1 MPGGVDLQTI
11 IDELARVV
19 SDPEH
24 AAVLVTRAGFPA
36 QLLPRFTTSLSF
48 WSTVIHA
55 AEDGAVNGGAP
66 RLVLEA
72 ARLYPAN
79 RVLAKV
85 RGDAADSVEGPVAPS
100 FGGGEGAPP
109 VPPVV
114 EPEPPPPDSRANE
127 QISSRSYF
135 IVGLIAL
142 AIVFLLIFRPPG
154 IPYSLHVAFEDA
166 DDPSSGIDGR
176 FVIVLGSEE
185 HQCVLEN
192 HLSCRIPDIPERF
205 VGTTMT
211 TRLDGSAH
219 RIIKGPYAI
228 ERDGNVTIFVQKRR
242 QLFELRAT
250 FVRGKVIEFAP
261 EPKMLSVKPTLR
273 LSSGSSSPI
282 SVGHYDIAVL
292 GKDGNTVMK
301 QHYVHDSPSSVEP
314 GNVLDV
320 TLDLLIPRSAVEGR
334 RANGTL
340 RVTVLDGGASDSGPV
355 VVHAEV
361 DVSLDDPDL
370 DWLSDGSSGTTANH
384 GGDTDETGTDLQP
397 CPMGSLLVSVEGAD
411 PTCIETTPREPIDRR
426 SASNVCKSSGWDLCR
441 SSVYKRACTQ
451 YGDVQLE
458 QNAVEFTF
466 DSPGLT
472 YEGCVNVGRSPSPER
487 AQYRCCIGPT
497 SSAVPSP
504 APRLSVPSGV
514 RCDEWV
520 VHNNALVCKVC
531 RASLSLSSHI
541 QDAIGSVSCGPM
553 KPGIIDASIENTI
566 TGDSFYEN
574 DPGNNEMA
582 GRYEYEFWL
591 GKRSDGEQCDGSRC
605 FRSCNAPAKDAEGC
619 VFDKIVKTQPD
630 ALVPRVR
637 EKLQGKEATLS
648 VKNTVCSP
656 RKSPDRCFIRGDV
669 VFTWV
674 SNR

>member
-1 MPGGVDLQTI
+1 
-11 IDELARVV
+11 
-19 SDPEH
+19 
-24 AAVLVTRAGFPA
+24 
-36 QLLPRFTTSLSF
+36 
-48 WSTVIHA
+48 VIQA
-55 AEDGAVNGGAP
+55 AEDGAVNGGA
-66 RLVLEA
+66 RLLALEA
-72 ARLYPAN
+72 AKSYPAN
-79 RVLAKV
+79 RIFV
-85 RGDAADSVEGPVAPS
+85 RILVEIEVGPVAPP
-100 FGGGEGAPP
+100 FGGGEGVPP
-109 VPPVV
+109 VPPLA
-114 EPEPPPPDSRANE
+114 EPEPPPLDPRANDH
-127 QISSRSYF
+127 ISSRSYF
-135 IVGLIAL
+135 IVGFIAL
-142 AIVFLLIFRPPG
+142 VAALGFAIWGFMIPEPTDVQREILRWIVSIASGFASGSFAGGFAIERKQRGKRGGLIVATSGFAVWFIVFLLIFRPPG

-192 HLSCRIPDIPERF
+192 QLSCRIPDIPERF

-301 QHYVHDSPSSVEP
+301 QHYVHDFPSSVEP

-370 DWLSDGSSGTTANH
+370 DWLSDGSSSGATEDH
-384 GGDTDETGTDLQP
+384 GGDTGETGTDLQP
-397 CPMGSLLVSVEGAD
+397 CPTGSLLVSVEGAD
-411 PTCIETTPREPIDRR
+411 PTCIETTPREPLDRR

-504 APRLSVPSGV
+504 GPRLSVPSGV

-520 VHNNALVCKVC
+520 VHHDELVCKVC

-541 QDAIGSVSCGPM
+541 QNAIGSVSCGPM
-553 KPGIIDASIENTI
+553 KPGIIEASIENTI

-591 GKRSDGEQCDGSRC
+591 GKRSGGEQCDGSRC

-630 ALVPRVR
+630 ALVLKQAL
-637 EKLQGKEATLS
+637 EKH
-648 VKNTVCSP
+648 N
-656 RKSPDRCFIRGDV
+656 RRD
-669 VFTWV
+669 FT
-674 SNR
+674 